1 MSINKN
7 SFNTEM
13 FDQLPIV
20 GILRDV
26 SMEDADRILPLYV
39 EAGFTTIEVPINC
52 DDAEQLIQYIVSN
65 YGDRLNV
72 GAGSVIDVSDLE
84 KALDVGSEFIVT
96 PVVDEEVIRSCV
108 TLGIPIFPG
117 AFSPTEI
124 AKAWKLGA
132 TMVKVFPADELGIGY
147 IKALKAPLKGI
158 KLLPTGGISIDNAR
172 SYFKAGAQG
181 VGVSTGLFKSELI
194 RNKDWDRLRAHF
206 VAFYQAV
213 QNR

>member
-1 MSINKN
+1 MNKN
-7 SFNTEM
+7 SFNAEL
-13 FDQLPIV
+13 FDQLPVV

-26 SMEDADRILPLYV
+26 SMEDAARILPLYV

-52 DDAEQLIQYIVSN
+52 DNAEQLIQYIVSN
-65 YGDRLNV
+65 CGDRLNV
-72 GAGSVIDVSDLE
+72 GAGSVIDVSDLD
-84 KALDVGSEFIVT
+84 KALGAGACFIVT
-96 PVVDEEVIRSCV
+96 PVVDEEVISSCV
-108 TLGIPIFPG
+108 GQGIPVFPG

>member
-7 SFNTEM
+7 NFNAEL

-26 SMEDADRILPLYV
+26 SMEDADKILPLYV
-39 EAGFTTIEVPINC
+39 DAGFTTIEVPINC
-52 DDAEQLIQYIVSN
+52 DNAEQLIQYIVSH

-84 KALDVGSEFIVT
+84 KALGAGSEFIVT

-108 TLGIPIFPG
+108 AQGIPVFPG

-172 SYFKAGAQG
+172 SYFKAGAEG

-194 RNKDWDRLRAHF
+194 KNKDWDGLRAHF
-206 VAFYQAV
+206 ILFYQAV
-213 QNR
+213 QG